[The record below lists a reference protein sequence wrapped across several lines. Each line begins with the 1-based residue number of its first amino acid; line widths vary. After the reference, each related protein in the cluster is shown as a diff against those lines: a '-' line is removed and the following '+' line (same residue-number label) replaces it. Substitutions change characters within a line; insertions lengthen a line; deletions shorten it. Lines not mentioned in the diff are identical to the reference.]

1 MDSFAQSEL
10 QNDRSK
16 DGLPRGEITCCH
28 CYPDWSGYWKCDWV
42 LSGSCRLV
50 LADYFMCDGR
60 GWPFCIYYCDDCH
73 SYSCKRAAAVSPLEA
88 LRYSDYQGKMKES
101 SVLHRKITPASLA
114 KMNLSR
120 QKAKSTLTILSLSLG
135 GVLVVLISTMLVSY
149 DGVAEAEAGL
159 SLSVNLTFSSTQ
171 INRGTLLV
179 FLCLDCSKRIF

>member
-16 DGLPRGEITCCH
+16 RWFTAREITCCH
-28 CYPDWSGYWKCDWV
+28 CYPDWFGYWKCDWV
-42 LSGSCRLV
+42 LPDSCRLV

-73 SYSCKRAAAVSPLEA
+73 SYSCKKSCGSISAGSIAIFRLSGENE
-88 LRYSDYQGKMKES
+88 RS

-120 QKAKSTLTILSLSLG
+120 QKASPL
-135 GVLVVLISTMLVSY
+135 
-149 DGVAEAEAGL
+149 
-159 SLSVNLTFSSTQ
+159 
-171 INRGTLLV
+171 
-179 FLCLDCSKRIF
+179 